1 MSIFSRISADLG
13 EVKKLAS
20 IAHLGNGISIDAA
33 KSLIS
38 KQLSAAAGGL
48 TSQIAGA
55 TSGITSSIASA
66 TSAATKLAGTATKL
80 AASASKI
87 TGANLTSGV
96 LPGPIKR

>member
-20 IAHLGNGISIDAA
+20 IANLGNGISIDAA

-38 KQLSAAAGGL
+38 KQLAGVTSGI

-55 TSGITSSIASA
+55 TSGITSSITSA
-66 TSAATKLAGTATKL
+66 TASATKLAGSATKL
-80 AASASKI
+80 VASASKI
-87 TGANLTSGV
+87 SGASLSSGV
-96 LPGPIKR
+96 LPGPIRR

>member
-20 IAHLGNGISIDAA
+20 IAHLGNGISIAAA

-38 KQLSAAAGGL
+38 KQLSGV

-55 TSGITSSIASA
+55 TSGITSSINSIT
-66 TSAATKLAGTATKL
+66 TSATKLV
-80 AASASKI
+80 ASASKI
-87 TGANLTSGV
+87 SGANLPSGV

>member
-1 MSIFSRISADLG
+1 MSIFSRVSADLG
-13 EVKKLAS
+13 AVKKLAS

-38 KQLSAAAGGL
+38 KQLSGVTSGL
-48 TSQIAGA
+48 TSQL
-55 TSGITSSIASA
+55 SGVTSSITSA
-66 TSAATKLAGTATKL
+66 TASATKLAATATKV

-87 TGANLTSGV
+87 NGANLTSGV

>member
-1 MSIFSRISADLG
+1 MSIFSRISTDLG

-55 TSGITSSIASA
+55 TSGITSSA
-66 TSAATKLAGTATKL
+66 TSL

>member
-1 MSIFSRISADLG
+1 MSIFSRISTDLG

-38 KQLSAAAGGL
+38 KQLSGV

-55 TSGITSSIASA
+55 TSGIVSSINSA
-66 TSAATKLAGTATKL
+66 TASVTKVAGSATKLV
-80 AASASKI
+80 ASASKI
-87 TGANLTSGV
+87 SGANLPSGV